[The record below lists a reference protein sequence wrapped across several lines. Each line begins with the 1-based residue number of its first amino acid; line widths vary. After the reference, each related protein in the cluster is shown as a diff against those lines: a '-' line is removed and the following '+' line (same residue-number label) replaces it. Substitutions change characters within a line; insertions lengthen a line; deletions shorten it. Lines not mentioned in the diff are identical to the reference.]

1 MKVVADSCT
10 RGPEG
15 AGARSAAAPRA
26 SAPALRLPILSLLL
40 ATLTVP
46 IAAGAAEDAHQWL
59 VKMARAGRS
68 LDYEGTFVYRHDA
81 QLDTL
86 RIVHKVTDGVA
97 HERLMS
103 LNGVPR
109 EIVRDAREVRS
120 YYPNDN
126 AVVVEQRRADDQTFP
141 SLLPERVQ
149 NLNENYI
156 IQLGKSGRVADRPV
170 QQVLVRPRD
179 SYRYGYR
186 LWADRDS
193 GLLLKADL
201 MDEADRILEQF
212 LFIQVAIGGNI
223 PASALAPQTARP
235 DMVWHRDTSE
245 ITRDVETSW
254 IATRLPKGFQLT
266 KQMKRELPTRR
277 KPVEHLVYSDG
288 LAAVS
293 VFVEKSE
300 DGNLVTQGAS
310 RTGAVNAYGRPADG
324 HYVTTVGEV
333 PAATVSL
340 IGDSVARR

>member
-1 MKVVADSCT
+1 MVPANASRPT
-10 RGPEG
+10 RTVH
-15 AGARSAAAPRA
+15 
-26 SAPALRLPILSLLL
+26 ALRLPILSLMAAL
-40 ATLTVP
+40 ALPVW
-46 IAAGAAEDAHQWL
+46 AADDAHQWL
-59 VKMARAGRS
+59 VKMARAGRN

-86 RIVHKVTDGVA
+86 RIVHKVTEGVA

-120 YYPNDN
+120 YYPEDN
-126 AVVVEQRRADDQTFP
+126 SVVVEQRRADDQTFP

-149 NLNENYI
+149 NLDENYI
-156 IQLGKSGRVADRPV
+156 IQLGKPGRVAERPV

-186 LWADRDS
+186 LWADRET

-201 MDEADRILEQF
+201 MDETDRMLEQF
-212 LFIQVAIGGNI
+212 MFIQVTVGGNI
-223 PASALAPQTARP
+223 PTSALAPQTARSG
-235 DMVWHRDTSE
+235 MVWHRDSSE
-245 ITRDVETSW
+245 IARDVETSW
-254 IATRLPKGFQLT
+254 VATRLPKGFELT

-277 KPVEHLVYSDG
+277 KAVEHLVYSDG

-293 VFVEKSE
+293 VFVEKNE
-300 DGNLVTQGAS
+300 AGNQVTEGAS

-340 IGDSVARR
+340 IGDSVTRR